1 MGDVADILGIKA
13 EKSSDSG
20 GLSSA
25 AGAKDAPKKKKPVGM
40 SREVFAL
47 VNALPRRPR
56 SDILAY
62 QTARKYEADALLL
75 FPRRSETRAFLPWL
89 VTRRFCPAANRRVTA
104 SCSFWQIPSRKMGS
118 QGYKQ
123 KRSNGPVK
131 WFVTSRVMR
140 CRHLTSPGAGIGSR
154 SPALL
159 EMIQAGGCW
168 N

>member
-56 SDILAY
+56 SDILILAY

-75 FPRRSETRAFLPWL
+75 FPPQVGNEGIPSMVGHTPFLP
-89 VTRRFCPAANRRVTA
+89 RP
-104 SCSFWQIPSRKMGS
+104 QIG
-118 QGYKQ
+118 
-123 KRSNGPVK
+123 
-131 WFVTSRVMR
+131 
-140 CRHLTSPGAGIGSR
+140 
-154 SPALL
+154 
-159 EMIQAGGCW
+159 E
-168 N
+168 